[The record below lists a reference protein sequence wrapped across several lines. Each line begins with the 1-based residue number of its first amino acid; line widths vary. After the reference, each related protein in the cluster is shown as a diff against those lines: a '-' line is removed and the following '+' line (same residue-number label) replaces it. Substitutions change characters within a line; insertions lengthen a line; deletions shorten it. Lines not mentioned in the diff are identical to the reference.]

1 VDKPSSNNIATWCE
15 KGVTLSH
22 ARRSQQ
28 FEIADWLVE
37 GTGLFPDA
45 TAAYDFA
52 EQTFPDI
59 ARQTFINW
67 VSVARQF
74 PACIR
79 IQSDWLTFSHYQV
92 VLGAKGG
99 IGIGEEAKYGGVPIL
114 EARLSWLQ
122 QAHDKKMTVAQLRL
136 AITNEW
142 VLTNFPETIVEES
155 EPLPATTPPV
165 VQLPPV
171 KKPVQFLQAPVYTLL
186 SAHAQRIQALAR
198 ARRIT
203 PEMLVVDAIAEYLE
217 AHSDEVADSVT
228 KDKEERE
235 RKFFHVVSAARHV
248 KQQTERRA
256 VALTEWEGLNSGSA
270 TLSRRYP
277 DDEPAFAQLPSDQ
290 LVPEATA

>member
-1 VDKPSSNNIATWCE
+1 VDKPSIDNIAGWCE

-22 ARRSQQ
+22 ARRLQQ
-28 FEIADWLVE
+28 FEIADWLAE
-37 GTGLFPDA
+37 GIGLFPHA

-52 EQTFPDI
+52 EQTFPDV

-79 IQSDWLTFSHYQV
+79 IQSEWLTFSHYQV
-92 VLGAKGG
+92 VLGARGG
-99 IGIGEEAKYGGVPIL
+99 IGIGEEGRYGGVPIL

-122 QAHDKKMTVAQLRL
+122 QADDKKMTVAQLRL
-136 AITNEW
+136 AIANEW
-142 VLTNFPETIVEES
+142 ALMNYPETIVGES
-155 EPLPATTPPV
+155 EPLPATAPPV
-165 VQLPPV
+165 VPQPPV
-171 KKPVQFLQAPVYTLL
+171 KKPVHFLQVPVYTLL
-186 SAHAQRIQALAR
+186 SAHAQRIKALAR

-217 AHSDEVADSVT
+217 AHRDEVADSVT
-228 KDKEERE
+228 KEKDENE
-235 RKFFHVVSAARHV
+235 RKHLDMVSAARHV
-248 KQQTERRA
+248 QQQTKRRA
-256 VALTEWEGLNSGSA
+256 VMVSEWQALDSGAA

-277 DDEPAFAQLPSDQ
+277 DDEPAFAQLPSEQ